1 MAFVIVTMRIFIF
14 ECHVVL
20 Y

>member
-1 MAFVIVTMRIFIF
+1 MAFAIVTMRIFIF